1 MTIDLRSVLG
11 LPLASAPEPP
21 KADPAE
27 AARRELEALR
37 AERARRQAAVNAVPT
52 KAPIVDHV
60 NARVQ
65 RDRVEITEIALEDS
79 DPDAVIAE
87 KCRRRLAYYVQQQ
100 WRRCSIT
107 LATNLEW
114 GPHLDAICTH
124 IQGQLEDSAAKREN
138 PLHVLRAQNLLIN
151 CPPRSLKTII
161 LTFANA
167 WAWIRWPWMQILY
180 MSATPS
186 VILDSARLF
195 RDAVSSEWYQ
205 RLFVRGAWKLRDD
218 QDALSSMGNTV
229 GGARRAKG
237 FEAKV
242 LGTNADWLCIDDAH
256 AMDDTPE
263 TMAGALE
270 HYDGNISSRM
280 NDARSSIRTA
290 IMQRAARGDFSEHV
304 MAQGWFHL
312 RMPMEFEGRPECPCQ
327 QCVLGTKGDKN
338 VFGWIDW
345 RWTPDGSR
353 EGEIMHE
360 RFTREYLAERLLVLR
375 PHGYAGQMQQRP
387 SPKEGNQFKIGF
399 WRYARIEGEEL
410 PPYGRPFG
418 AHEGPALVIK
428 RLPGDDGLFPEAKG
442 KLEVDWVCLSVDA
455 TGGSTNDDA
464 SALGLV
470 AGCGRAERRIILG
483 DYTAGPKSWG
493 QTLPAIKTALGS
505 LATLTGWFTKIRV
518 LVEKKALGEAAIGQ
532 LKDALADGTIKDR
545 WGRVVIAVVEP
556 YEPSGKGNKEQRAEV
571 MEPMLEG
578 GLMFL
583 LEGADWTVRA
593 NPGAGQSY
601 VDEFAAFPKAPRDD
615 RVDATSQMIDKYRK
629 KASDWAKLFGPKQ

>member
-11 LPLASAPEPP
+11 LDKKPEAPKE
-21 KADPAE
+21 DPA
-27 AARRELEALR
+27 AIARRELEALR
-37 AERARRQAAVNAVPT
+37 AERARRQAIVAAVPA
-52 KAPIVDHV
+52 KAPLVDHV
-60 NARVQ
+60 NARLE
-65 RDRVEITEIALEDS
+65 RDRVEIAEIALADS
-79 DPDAVIAE
+79 DPEGVIAE
-87 KCRRRLAYYVQQQ
+87 KCRRSLAYYVRRQ
-100 WRRCSIT
+100 WTMCT
-107 LATNLEW
+107 LTSSTPLEW
-114 GPHLDAICTH
+114 GPHLDAICSH

-186 VILDSARLF
+186 VVLDSARLF
-195 RDAVSSEWYQ
+195 RDAVSSTWYQ
-205 RLFVRGAWKLRDD
+205 RLFVLGKWKLRDD
-218 QDALSSMGNTV
+218 QDALSSMGNTA

-263 TMAGALE
+263 SMAQANE
-270 HYDGNISSRM
+270 HYDGNVSSRM
-280 NDARSSIRTA
+280 NDPRTGIRTA
-290 IMQRAARGDFSEHV
+290 IMQRAARGDFSDHV
-304 MAQGWFHL
+304 LLQGWFHL
-312 RMPMEFEGRPECPCQ
+312 RMPMEYEGKPECSCPQCQ
-327 QCVLGTKGDKN
+327 IGSRGEKN
-338 VFGWIDW
+338 AFGWVDW

-387 SPKEGNQFKIGF
+387 SPKEGNQFKVGF
-399 WRYARIEGEEL
+399 WRYAKIEGEEL
-410 PPYGRPFG
+410 PYGRPFG
-418 AHEGPALVIK
+418 ANEGPPLVLK
-428 RLPGDDGLFPEAKG
+428 RLPASDALFPEAIG
-442 KLEVDWVCLSVDA
+442 RLDVEWVCLSVDA
-455 TGGSTNDDA
+455 TGGSTSETA

-470 AGCGRAERRIILG
+470 AGCARAERRVILA

-493 QTLPAIKTALGS
+493 QTLPAIKAALAA
-505 LATLTGWFTKIRV
+505 LATLTGWHTKIRV
-518 LVEKKALGEAAIGQ
+518 LVEKKALGEAAMGQ

-545 WGRVVIAVVEP
+545 WGRTVIAVVEP
-556 YEPSGKGNKEQRAEV
+556 YEPTGKGDKEQRAEV

-615 RVDATSQMIDKYRK
+615 RVDATSQMIDRYRK
-629 KASDWAKLFGPKQ
+629 RSSDWTKLFGGSRQ